1 MKFWA
6 ELSFRLLFRDGLKS
20 LGLTGWI
27 SFAGLVLG
35 VASLVVSMA
44 VVSGFESTLQR
55 SVSDLTGH
63 LQILKTQGLNDDEQD
78 LRHKV
83 AALEPGMVAST
94 RVLWVESVAAA
105 KGKITGA
112 LLQGLD
118 PEKLR
123 DVLSLDKRVLAGS
136 FDLSPEGGVPNAMIG
151 KGLAKRFELQ
161 PGDTF
166 RIVVP
171 LANDFD
177 PNSFKRKVATFR
189 VAGILD
195 LGKYEF
201 DERMVIA
208 SMAAVQEV
216 ADVGNRYSGLL
227 VRLQDFT
234 KARESAGHLSV
245 SLGPGFRV
253 RDWHELNENVFEAI
267 KIERVVLFFVI
278 LIIVLAAAFNVSS
291 SLFISVIQRYPDI
304 GIFKAIGM
312 RPRDLIKVFSLQG
325 LILGLAGCVG
335 GFLVGGLLCLA
346 FSYGQTAFTL
356 LPGSVYKLDHID
368 VVLRFW
374 DLFAIFSVTLV
385 ICGLATL
392 APARQGARLTAV
404 EGLRYE

>member
-6 ELSFRLLFRDGLKS
+6 ELSARLLFRDGLKS

-27 SFAGLVLG
+27 SFAGLVIG
-35 VASLVVSMA
+35 VACLVVSMA

-55 SVSDLTGH
+55 AVSDLTGH
-63 LQILKTQGLNDDEQD
+63 LQVLKPQGVSDSDGD
-78 LRHKV
+78 LHAKLQQ
-83 AALEPGMVAST
+83 LEPDTVAST

-105 KGKITGA
+105 KGKISGA

-118 PEKLR
+118 PER
-123 DVLSLDKRVLAGS
+123 WQQVLALDRRVIAGH
-136 FDLSPEGGVPNAMIG
+136 FDLGSEGGIARAMIG
-151 KGLAKRFELQ
+151 KGLAKKFELQ

-166 RIVVP
+166 RVVVP
-171 LANDFD
+171 LANDYD
-177 PNSFKRKVATFR
+177 PNTFKRKVATFR

-201 DERMVIA
+201 DERLIVS

-216 ADVGNRYSGLL
+216 SGVGTRYSGLL
-227 VRLQDFT
+227 VRLKDYT
-234 KARESAGHLSV
+234 KARESAGRLS
-245 SLGPGFRV
+245 LAMGPGFRV
-253 RDWHELNENVFEAI
+253 RDWHELNENIFEAI

-278 LIIVLAAAFNVSS
+278 LIIVLAAAFNVAS
-291 SLFISVIQRYPDI
+291 SLYISVIQRYPDI

-312 RPRDLIKVFSLQG
+312 SPRDLIKVFSFQG
-325 LILGLAGCVG
+325 LILGLAGCLTGFALG
-335 GFLVGGLLCLA
+335 GVLGLA
-346 FSYGQTAFTL
+346 FMLGQNLFTL

-368 VVLRFW
+368 LVFRFW
-374 DLFAIFSVTLV
+374 DLFAIFSVTMI

-392 APARQGARLTAV
+392 APARQGARLSAV